1 MEDFVTGRNEFTK
14 QKILCMI
21 GRIMHVNRTIK
32 TKYVREVKL
41 SVQDD
46 NEIMKEQENRKKRE
60 KKINIIVKEELE
72 NKIIPDRKTKN

>member
-1 MEDFVTGRNEFTK
+1 
-14 QKILCMI
+14 MI

-46 NEIMKEQENRKKRE
+46 NEIQKEQENRKKRE
-60 KKINIIVKEELE
+60 KKINIIVKEELD